1 MQFIKSLNHIYTKHN
16 GMEALFSRY
25 ANEGLQYAI
34 HKFKMHFF
42 EIEHNKRTQKHIS
55 DPLKNSAAKRINMF
69 LRWMVRPNNTG
80 VDFGIWNQI
89 KPSEL
94 ICPIDLHVARV
105 AKRFQLLDRTN
116 IDWQAGLEL
125 TEYLKTLDPK
135 DPVKYD
141 FALFGLGVIEKYV

>member
-1 MQFIKSLNHIYTKHN
+1 MY
-16 GMEALFSRY
+16 
-25 ANEGLQYAI
+25 
-34 HKFKMHFF
+34 
-42 EIEHNKRTQKHIS
+42 
-55 DPLKNSAAKRINMF
+55 
-69 LRWMVRPNNTG
+69 LRWMVRKDNKG

-105 AKRFQLLDRTN
+105 AKRFELLDRTN

-125 TEYLKTLDPK
+125 TQYLKTLDPK

>member
-1 MQFIKSLNHIYTKHN
+1 MKDKIAHFHQSFFDFDF
-16 GMEALFSRY
+16 APSRT
-25 ANEGLQYAI
+25 
-34 HKFKMHFF
+34 
-42 EIEHNKRTQKHIS
+42 RKHIAN
-55 DPLKNSAAKRINMF
+55 PAKNSSAKRLNMY
-69 LRWMVRPNNTG
+69 LRWMVRPAKNK
-80 VDFGIWNQI
+80 VDFGIWNTI

-125 TEYLKTLDPK
+125 TQYLKTLDPK